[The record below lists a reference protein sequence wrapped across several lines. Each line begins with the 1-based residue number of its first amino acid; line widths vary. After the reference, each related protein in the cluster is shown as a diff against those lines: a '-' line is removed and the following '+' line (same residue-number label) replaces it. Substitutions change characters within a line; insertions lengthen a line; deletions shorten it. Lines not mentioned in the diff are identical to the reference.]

1 MQIALQE
8 KLLPG
13 TELSAKLDFA
23 EEIGVYGLEVEGR
36 GLPDRVAEYDRALA
50 GRRIRVVSI
59 CGQDTFDWLDPDR
72 AKRDASIA
80 QTRRNLEVAGHF
92 GAVGAIVPPIF
103 GPPRLPDLSPLRD
116 AITLEKELLAEI
128 VKELA
133 PFAHRHGTLLLL
145 EPLNRYEQHLLAPS
159 GGRHRDHSGRGRPAR
174 RRPDQRLLPHAYR
187 GNQHAGHHSGVRYE
201 VRGHTCMWPT
211 TPACSRAPAISTGTR
226 VYRRCGT
233 SAMRAGWPM
242 SAVSKATRAR
252 RSPAR

>member
-80 QTRRNLEVAGHF
+80 QTRRN
-92 GAVGAIVPPIF
+92 
-103 GPPRLPDLSPLRD
+103 S
-116 AITLEKELLAEI
+116 
-128 VKELA
+128 
-133 PFAHRHGTLLLL
+133 
-145 EPLNRYEQHLLAPS
+145 
-159 GGRHRDHSGRGRPAR
+159 
-174 RRPDQRLLPHAYR
+174 
-187 GNQHAGHHSGVRYE
+187 
-201 VRGHTCMWPT
+201 
-211 TPACSRAPAISTGTR
+211 
-226 VYRRCGT
+226 
-233 SAMRAGWPM
+233 
-242 SAVSKATRAR
+242 
-252 RSPAR
+252 